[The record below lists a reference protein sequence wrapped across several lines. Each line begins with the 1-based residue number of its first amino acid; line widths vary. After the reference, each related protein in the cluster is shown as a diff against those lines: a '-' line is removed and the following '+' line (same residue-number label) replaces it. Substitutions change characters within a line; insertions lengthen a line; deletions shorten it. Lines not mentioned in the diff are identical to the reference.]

1 MRNLHLIRQRFG
13 NRDRSRVLNS
23 GKYKILDPTIEDSC
37 KIYNMEM
44 TIEEEV
50 IDIKII
56 AKMKTETEGDKTLGE
71 VLVMT
76 ELD

>member
-1 MRNLHLIRQRFG
+1 MGVECLIVTDKD
-13 NRDRSRVLNS
+13 N
-23 GKYKILDPTIEDSC
+23 ILDPTIGDSC

-50 IDIKII
+50 IGVTII
-56 AKMKTETEGDKTLGE
+56 TEMIAETEEDKTLGE

-76 ELD
+76 EVDGGEKA